1 MKIYS
6 QNNEQTYIRTHFE
19 NYRGRFLDIGAYDG
33 ITFSNTYSLVL
44 DGWSGVMIEGSPM
57 TFEMLKTNI
66 TQPNIDLVHA
76 LVDIHESREVEFYD
90 NIEATATMNKSNY
103 DKWIAATPFTAVKMQ
118 TTCIDEI
125 IAQYGVD
132 FDFVNIDVEGGST
145 DLFMHLFDKM
155 PSVSMWV
162 IEHDDR
168 QYEIIEA
175 CNGYRVL
182 YMNGE
187 NIILARNFK

>member
-103 DKWIAATPFTAVKMQ
+103 DKWIAATPFTTVKMK

-187 NIILARNFK
+187 NIILARNFN